1 MGVIYP
7 GIPETGTVGA
17 ILGEKQLREQ
27 KKARRLDAKV
37 AKQQLLVDIAGL
49 GLGASRMGS
58 DIGLSLARQGAEI
71 EEQRRARGFTAEESV
86 LDRANLLE
94 QARIQAS
101 PRLELDFVKDMR
113 EQALADAMEEAE
125 RGNIPRELSGLYG
138 TPGTP
143 EHIGITQL
151 RRLDPKG
158 ELYNAAAL
166 GAEKGPGVEGSAET
180 LQKILENTPEQ
191 DQDEVVREVL
201 RRMRSGRPDFP
212 TEMEIEGLLGEAPL
226 PAAPS
231 PAMLGASMGM
241 GGNPFA
247 GERRVSQE
255 NIRRKA
261 LRETI
266 RKALQLEKGQ

>member
-71 EEQRRARGFTAEESV
+71 EEQRRAREFEGAQAKTLRGFTAEESA
-86 LDRANLLE
+86 LDRANRLE
-94 QARIQAS
+94 RARISAS

-125 RGNIPRELSGLYG
+125 RGNIPRELAGLYG
-138 TPGTP
+138 TPGMP
-143 EHIGITQL
+143 ENIGIAQL
-151 RRLDPKG
+151 RRLDPSGK
-158 ELYNAAAL
+158 LYNVAAL
-166 GAEKGPGVEGSAET
+166 GAEGGSGVRGAAET
-180 LQKILENTPEQ
+180 LQQLIADTPEQ

-201 RRMRSGRPDFP
+201 RRMRTGRQDFP
-212 TEMEIEGLLGEAPL
+212 TEMEIEHQLGPMKEPDF
-226 PAAPS
+226 PGFEGPS
-231 PAMLGASMGM
+231 VSKQ
-241 GGNPFA
+241 N
-247 GERRVSQE
+247 ERRA
-255 NIRRKA
+255 A
-261 LRETI
+261 LQAAI
-266 RKALQLEKGQ
+266 RKALQLEKGK